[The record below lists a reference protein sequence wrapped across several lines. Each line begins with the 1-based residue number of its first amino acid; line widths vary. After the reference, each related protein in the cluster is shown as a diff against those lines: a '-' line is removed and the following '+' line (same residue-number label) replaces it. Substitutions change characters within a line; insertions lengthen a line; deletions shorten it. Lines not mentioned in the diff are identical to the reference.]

1 MPSAT
6 KEKPEAKTQGQT
18 HISCNVPTDLYRQV
32 KGILGTQGR
41 TLREVVIQALR
52 QVIEEERQHR

>member
-1 MPSAT
+1 MAWAT
-6 KEKPEAKTQGQT
+6 KEKPGANTQAQT
-18 HISCNVPTDLYRQV
+18 HIGCNVPTDLYRQV

-52 QVIEEERQHR
+52 QVIEEERKQR

>member
-1 MPSAT
+1 MAWAPQ
-6 KEKPEAKTQGQT
+6 EKPGAKTRAQT
-18 HISCNVPTDLYRQV
+18 HIGCKVPTDLYRQV

-52 QVIEEERQHR
+52 QVLEEERQHR

>member
-1 MPSAT
+1 MAPAT

-18 HISCNVPTDLYRQV
+18 HIGCNVPTDLYRQV

-41 TLREVVIQALR
+41 TLREVVTQALR